1 MMESGKYLALRT
13 NKHTH
18 TWIDSVMQQE
28 VMTMEENLKIESKQD
43 GILWGGGVVV
53 DIIQMA

>member
-1 MMESGKYLALRT
+1 MGMIFAISNWRRNNTMMESGKYLALRT

-28 VMTMEENLKIESKQD
+28 VMTLE
-43 GILWGGGVVV
+43 
-53 DIIQMA
+53 